1 MRKFSSAL
9 ACLLVAG
16 SLLSACGNNNNNNG
30 NAQGNTGGEASPAAT
45 NAGTDNGGNTTNA
58 PADDI
63 TQRKVT
69 IKIHYPTP
77 DLTEMRAQEDD
88 KIKRFQEVYPNV
100 EIVKD
105 DWQYNVSE
113 IGVKM
118 AANEAPTFFNTYA
131 TEAKFLV
138 EKGWVADIT
147 DLWNNYEY
155 KDQINPVLQNQF
167 IIDGKV
173 YGVTQKGY
181 VTTTMIN
188 KKMLDDKGVAVPPLD
203 WTWDDM
209 LNTAKGVADAKKGIS
224 GIAPMGKGNEA
235 GWNWTNFLFEAGGE
249 IQSTDTGKVVATF
262 NSDAGIKALDFY
274 KKLRWEANAIPQDWA
289 LGWGDAVGAFQ
300 QQRTAM
306 VMAGSDGVIEQA
318 LNQGGLKP
326 EDVLTYPMPA
336 AEKGG
341 KHTGVL
347 GGDYLVINPNATKDE
362 QEMAFRYITFDYFS
376 DKGLDALDAI
386 LTQRQAD
393 GKYFIPPLLDYFASD
408 SEFGKKTQAVYD
420 KHPGVVYKYDEAIMP
435 LLDGKPEA
443 QYNTQD
449 YYATMSNVIQELFSK
464 KGTDSKAQ
472 LDDAAKTVQ
481 TKYFDAIKVE

>member
-1 MRKFSSAL
+1 MRKYSTM
-9 ACLLVAG
+9 LLSLLMAG
-16 SLLSACGNNNNNNG
+16 SLLSACGGNN
-30 NAQGNTGGEASPAAT
+30 ANTASDKGGEATTAPTNAAT
-45 NAGTDNGGNTTNA
+45 DNSSGTDA
-58 PADDI
+58 AKDDI
-63 TQRKVT
+63 TQRKIT

-77 DLTEMRAQEDD
+77 DLTEIRAKEDD
-88 KIKRFQEVYPNV
+88 KIKRFQEEYPNV
-100 EIVKD
+100 EIIKD
-105 DWQYNVSE
+105 DWQYKVNE
-113 IGVKM
+113 IGIKM
-118 AANEAPTFFNTYA
+118 AANEAPTFYNTFA

-147 DLWNNYEY
+147 DLWNKYEH
-155 KDQINPVLQNQF
+155 KDEINSVLQNQF

-188 KKMLDDKGVAVPPLD
+188 KKMLDEKGVAVPPLD

-209 LNTAKGVADAKKGIS
+209 LNTAKGVADTKKGIS

-235 GWNWTNFLFEAGGE
+235 GWNWTNFLFEAGGD
-249 IQSTDTGKVVATF
+249 IQKVEGGKVVATF
-262 NSDAGIKALDFY
+262 NSDAGVKALDFY
-274 KKLRWEANAIPQDWA
+274 KQLRWEANAIPQDWA

-300 QQRTAM
+300 QSRTAM

-376 DKGLDALDAI
+376 DKGLEALD
-386 LTQRQAD
+386 LVLQQRTQD
-393 GKYFIPPLLDYFASD
+393 GKYFIPPLLDYYSAD
-408 SEFGKKTQAVYD
+408 SEFGKKTKAVYD
-420 KHPGVVYKYDEAIMP
+420 KYNNVYQYNPEIMN
-435 LLDGKPEA
+435 LVDGKPEA

-449 YYATMSNVIQELFSK
+449 YYATVSNVIQELFSK

-472 LDDAAKTVQ
+472 LDAAAKTVQ
-481 TKYFDAIKVE
+481 EKFFDGIKVE

>member
-1 MRKFSSAL
+1 MRKYSSVL
-9 ACLLVAG
+9 LSLLVAG
-16 SLLSACGNNNNNNG
+16 SLLTACGGNNNNG
-30 NAQGNTGGEASPAAT
+30 NTTGNKEGEATTAPTNAAT
-45 NAGTDNGGNTTNA
+45 DNAGSATAA
-58 PADDI
+58 PTDDI

-77 DLTEMRAQEDD
+77 DLTEVRAQEDD
-88 KIKRFQEVYPNV
+88 KIKRFQEEYPNV

-113 IGVKM
+113 IGIKM

-147 DLWNNYEY
+147 DLWNKYEF

-173 YGVTQKGY
+173 FGVTQKGY

-188 KKMLDDKGVAVPPLD
+188 KKMLDEKGVAVPSMD

-209 LNTAKGVADAKKGIS
+209 LNTAKGVADTKKGIS

-249 IQSTDTGKVVATF
+249 IQKIEGGKVVATF
-262 NSDAGIKALDFY
+262 NSEAGIKALDFY

-300 QQRTAM
+300 QSRTAM

-336 AEKGG
+336 MEKGG

-347 GGDYLVINPNATKDE
+347 GGDYLVINPNATPDE

-376 DKGLDALDAI
+376 DKGLEALDAV
-386 LTQRQAD
+386 LQQRTTD
-393 GKYFIPPLLDYFASD
+393 GKYFIPPLLDYYSSD
-408 SEFGKKTQAVYD
+408 SDFGKKTKAVYD
-420 KHPGVVYKYDEAIMP
+420 KYTNVYQYSPDILG

-464 KGTDSKAQ
+464 KGTDSKTQ
-472 LDDAAKTVQ
+472 LEAAAKTVQ
-481 TKYFDAIKVE
+481 EKFFDTIKVE

>member
-1 MRKFSSAL
+1 MRKYSGV
-9 ACLLVAG
+9 LLSLLMAG
-16 SLLSACGNNNNNNG
+16 SLLTACSGNNNNG
-30 NAQGNTGGEASPAAT
+30 NAAVNNGGEATTAPT
-45 NAGTDNGGNTTNA
+45 NTVTEEPTTA
-58 PADDI
+58 PAEPTDDI

-69 IKIHYPTP
+69 IKVHYPTP
-77 DLTEMRAQEDD
+77 DLTEIRAQEDV
-88 KIKRFQEVYPNV
+88 KIKRFQEKYPNV

-105 DWQYNVSE
+105 DWQYNVNE
-113 IGVKM
+113 IGIKM
-118 AANEAPTFFNTYA
+118 AANEAPTFFNTFA

-147 DLWNNYEY
+147 DLWNKYEF

-173 YGVTQKGY
+173 FGVTQKGY

-188 KKMLDDKGVAVPPLD
+188 KKLLDGKGVAVPPMD

-209 LNTAKGVADAKKGIS
+209 LNTAKGVADTKKGIS

-249 IQSTDTGKVVATF
+249 IQKVEDGKVIATF
-262 NSDAGIKALDFY
+262 NSDAGVKALDFY
-274 KKLRWEANAIPQDWA
+274 KQLRWEADAIPKDWA

-300 QQRTAM
+300 QSRAAM

-347 GGDYLVINPNATKDE
+347 GGDYLVINPNATPDE
-362 QEMAFRYITFDYFS
+362 QDMAFRYITFDYFS
-376 DKGLDALDAI
+376 DEGLVALDSV
-386 LTQRQAD
+386 LQQRQTD
-393 GKYFIPPLLDYFASD
+393 GKFFVPPLLDYYSADSD
-408 SEFGKKTQAVYD
+408 FGKKTKDVYD
-420 KHPGVVYKYDEAIMP
+420 KYTNVYQYDANITD

-449 YYATMSNVIQELFSK
+449 YYATMSNVIQDLFSK

-472 LDDAAKTVQ
+472 LDAAAKIVQ
-481 TKYFDAIKVE
+481 EKFFDTIKAE

>member
-1 MRKFSSAL
+1 MRKFSSML
-9 ACLLVAG
+9 LCLLVTG
-16 SLLSACGNNNNNNG
+16 SLLSACGGNNNG
-30 NAQGNTGGEASPAAT
+30 NTEGNKEGNKPAVTNSAT
-45 NAGTDNGGNTTNA
+45 NAPEATEA
-58 PADDI
+58 AAADDI

-77 DLTEMRAQEDD
+77 DLTEMRTQEDD
-88 KIKRFQEVYPNV
+88 KIKRFQAEYPNV

-147 DLWNNYEY
+147 DLWNKYEY

-167 IIDGKV
+167 IVDGKV
-173 YGVTQKGY
+173 FGVTQKGY
-181 VTTTMIN
+181 VVTTIIN
-188 KKMLDDKGVAVPPLD
+188 KKMLDDKGVAVPSMD

-249 IQSTDTGKVVATF
+249 IQKVEGGKVIATF
-262 NSDAGIKALDFY
+262 NSEAGIKAMDFY

-300 QQRTAM
+300 QGRTAM

-347 GGDYLVINPNATKDE
+347 GGDYLVINPNASKDE

-376 DKGLDALDAI
+376 DKGLEALDAI
-386 LTQRQAD
+386 LQQRTTD
-393 GKYFIPPLLDYFASD
+393 GKFFIPPLLDYYSAD
-408 SEFGKKTQAVYD
+408 SEFGKKTKAVYD
-420 KHPGVVYKYDEAIMP
+420 KYNNVYQYSPDIMA

-449 YYATMSNVIQELFSK
+449 YYATMSNEIQELFSK
-464 KGTDSKAQ
+464 KGTDSKTQ
-472 LDDAAKTVQ
+472 LDRAAKIVQ
-481 TKYFDAIKVE
+481 EKFFDTIKVE

>member
-1 MRKFSSAL
+1 MRKYSSVLLSLLMAGSVLTACGGNNTNTATNNKGGDSSA
-9 ACLLVAG
+9 APT
-16 SLLSACGNNNNNNG
+16 
-30 NAQGNTGGEASPAAT
+30 NAATDNSSGT
-45 NAGTDNGGNTTNA
+45 NAGK
-58 PADDI
+58 DDI
-63 TQRKVT
+63 TQKKVT

-88 KIKRFQEVYPNV
+88 KIKRFQAVYPNV
-100 EIVKD
+100 EIIKD
-105 DWQYNVSE
+105 DWQYKVDE
-113 IGVKM
+113 IGIKM
-118 AANEAPTFFNTYA
+118 AANEAPTFFNTFA

-138 EKGWVADIT
+138 DKGWVADIT
-147 DLWNNYEY
+147 DLWNKYEH
-155 KDQINPVLQNQF
+155 KDEVNPLLQNQF

-173 YGVTQKGY
+173 YGVTQNGY
-181 VTTTMIN
+181 ITSTVIN
-188 KKMLDDKGVAVPPLD
+188 KKLLDDKGIAVPPLD

-209 LNTAKGVADAKKGIS
+209 LNTAKAAADPKKGIS
-224 GIAPMGKGNEA
+224 GISPMGKGNEA

-249 IQSTDTGKVVATF
+249 IQKIEGGKVVTAF
-262 NSDAGIKALDFY
+262 NSDAGVKALDFY

-289 LGWGDAVGAFQ
+289 LGWGDAIGSFQ
-300 QQRTAM
+300 QGRTAM
-306 VMAGSDGVIEQA
+306 VIAGASDIIEQA
-318 LNQGGLKP
+318 LNQGGQKP

-347 GGDYLVINPNATKDE
+347 GGNYLVINPNATKDE

-386 LTQRQAD
+386 IKERVDQN
-393 GKYFIPPLLDYFASD
+393 KYFIPPLLDYFAED
-408 SEFGKKTQAVYD
+408 SEFGKKVHAVYE
-420 KHPGVVYKYDEAIMP
+420 KYNNVYQYNPEIMT
-435 LLDGKPEA
+435 LLDGKAEA

-472 LDDAAKTVQ
+472 LDAAAKTVQ
-481 TKYFDAIKVE
+481 EKFYNSIKVE

>member
-1 MRKFSSAL
+1 MRKYSTM
-9 ACLLVAG
+9 LLSLLMAG
-16 SLLSACGNNNNNNG
+16 SLLSACGGNNG
-30 NAQGNTGGEASPAAT
+30 NTASEKGGDATTAPTNAAT
-45 NAGTDNGGNTTNA
+45 DNSSGTDA
-58 PADDI
+58 AAKDDI

-77 DLTEMRAQEDD
+77 DLTEIRAQEDD
-88 KIKRFQEVYPNV
+88 KIKRFQAVYPNV

-105 DWQYNVSE
+105 DWQYKVNE
-113 IGVKM
+113 IGIKM
-118 AANEAPTFFNTYA
+118 AANEAPTFYNTFA

-147 DLWNNYEY
+147 DLWNKYEH
-155 KDQINPVLQNQF
+155 KDEINSVLQNQF

-188 KKMLDDKGVAVPPLD
+188 KKLLDGKGVAVPPLD

-209 LNTAKGVADAKKGIS
+209 LNTAKGVADPKKGIS

-249 IQSTDTGKVVATF
+249 IQNIEGGKVVATF
-262 NSDAGIKALDFY
+262 NSDAGVKALDFY
-274 KKLRWEANAIPQDWA
+274 KQLRWEANAIPQDWA

-300 QQRTAM
+300 QSRAAM

-347 GGDYLVINPNATKDE
+347 GGDYLVINPNASKDE

-376 DKGLDALDAI
+376 DKGLDALDAVI
-386 LTQRQAD
+386 KQREQD
-393 GKYFIPPLLDYFASD
+393 GKFFIPPLLDYFSAD
-408 SEFGKKTQAVYD
+408 SEFGKKTKAVYD
-420 KHPGVVYKYDEAIMP
+420 KYTNVYQYNPEIMN

-472 LDDAAKTVQ
+472 LDAAAKTVQ
-481 TKYFDAIKVE
+481 EKFFDGIKAE